1 MRHILTPLT
10 ALLAICAALPAPAF
24 AQGTVAPAPTE
35 ITFTEDEVDEIVVS
49 RDDIHRT
56 NDRLR
61 AADLAIRVHIRGS
74 METIMQGHTEGFALF
89 ETWYRRRDARLRE
102 EAAERQ
108 VIANICGKALGLGLN
123 FVIPGSGLFVSAL
136 RTGLTTAYDQ
146 ATQRIAAFDGGDPNM
161 FIAEQRQAIERI
173 RSSYLAQ
180 ADTMPN
186 QQPQAVEEMK
196 WEYLADAEARGDT
209 SSGLSPHVRQIAAHY
224 GIPEPNAP
232 TIERTKLAVL
242 EAHIRG
248 VYEADPDQQFA
259 ARATSG
265 FSTPEGYFTAISR
278 TAAYRHA
285 YAGQPDR
292 YCPVELD
299 MMGYGLMGAGLEC
312 RRWRNASRG

>member
-1 MRHILTPLT
+1 MRRISLPIA
-10 ALLAICAALPAPAF
+10 ALLAACAALPTPTR
-24 AQGTVAPAPTE
+24 AQDSVAPAPTV
-35 ITFTEDEVDEIVVS
+35 ITFTEDEVEEIVVN

-61 AADLAIRVHIRGS
+61 AADLAIRVHIRAS
-74 METIMQGHTEGFALF
+74 MQAIMQGHTEGFAVF

-102 EAAERQ
+102 EAAQRQ
-108 VIANICGKALGLGLN
+108 VIASIFGKALGLGLDV
-123 FVIPGSGLFVSAL
+123 VIPGSGLFVKAL

-146 ATQRIAAFDGGDPNM
+146 AAQAINAFDGGDPNM
-161 FIAEQRQAIERI
+161 FIAEQGQAIERV

-180 ADTMPN
+180 ADTMPD
-186 QQPQAVEEMK
+186 QLPQAVEEMK

-209 SSGLSPHVRQIAAHY
+209 SSGLSPHLRQIAAHY
-224 GIPEPNAP
+224 GIPEPNAQ

-248 VYEADPDQQFA
+248 VFEADPDQQFA

-265 FSTPEGYFTAISR
+265 FSSPERYFTAISR
-278 TAAYRHA
+278 TTAYRHA

-299 MMGYGLMGAGLEC
+299 MMGYGIMGAGQEC
-312 RRWRNASRG
+312 RRWRTASR